1 MADFPR
7 IVFLPGHTERDI
19 RAIDVVE
26 ADGRARLDRAT
37 LETIIVRYL
46 REHGYF
52 VGQLR
57 RQFAE
62 LRGQCL
68 DGLLGL
74 LVAQGVAAAQVGL
87 HVVRDLL
94 LELL

>member
-57 RQFAE
+57 RQKMP
-62 LRGQCL
+62 
-68 DGLLGL
+68 
-74 LVAQGVAAAQVGL
+74 
-87 HVVRDLL
+87 HVLL
-94 LELL
+94 LERLGDGNPAERSRAQD

>member
-7 IVFLPGHTERDI
+7 IVFLPGQTERDI

-26 ADGRARLDRAT
+26 ADGRTRLDRAA

-57 RQFAE
+57 HQKMPHVLLFEPLGQGSIAE
-62 LRGQCL
+62 R
-68 DGLLGL
+68 
-74 LVAQGVAAAQVGL
+74 
-87 HVVRDLL
+87 
-94 LELL
+94 